1 LRNARAR
8 KACLIPFLAAACALP
23 VVLAGAAGTAGAAE
37 TTQAP
42 SLTNFGAAVDVNV
55 INVEVYV
62 TDRNGKRVTDLKR
75 EDFTVSEDGKPME
88 VTNFAAISAAGRA
101 AAAAS
106 QARAPQPAA
115 GPATSAA
122 AAAPGLDPET
132 ALSLVVFVD
141 DLHLRPENRTKA
153 VEQIRAFL
161 ARSVRPGD
169 RVMVAADGLGLRVL
183 QPFTADQAAIDAAL
197 SRAEAV
203 NSQGQMGDEARRS
216 AFRTLMAMHSIRPCA
231 LENVRPLEAYASET
245 RDEAL
250 RTVGALTV
258 VINSLSGVPGHR
270 ALLFVSDGISV
281 TPGEELF
288 QAMSELCGGSMEP
301 TGQSSGNA
309 DLEPN
314 SAANRIA
321 EKRGTEA
328 SSSADYAKYDPQQA
342 ALDAQRYSVAKRF
355 EDLAAHAS
363 ANRVTLYTLQASGL
377 QGFAAGGADQDPGER
392 RLLSSTV
399 QQMQISNLRGTLTA
413 LAVDTGGRAML
424 DANDLGPELARMQ
437 EDFEAFYSLGYTP
450 AHHGDGQRHKV
461 EVKVKRPGLR
471 LRYLPS
477 YRDKPALE
485 KAVDRTLAALL
496 HGIEDNPLEI
506 AVEVGEQGPGPAG
519 TFAVPIRLRIPLHK
533 LAILNHDEVFEG
545 NLRLMVSTRDAE
557 GRSAPVKQVAVPIR
571 IPRKE
576 VLNALGQFYVYTL
589 TLQLPPGTHRVG
601 LGVRDEIAATTS
613 YLSQAVT
620 VAATASAKAGV
631 PN

>member
-1 LRNARAR
+1 MRSDMIRR
-8 KACLIPFLAAACALP
+8 ACLLSFLAVACGLP
-23 VVLAGAAGTAGAAE
+23 LFGAEKSSPA
-37 TTQAP
+37 
-42 SLTNFGAAVDVNV
+42 SLTSFGASVEVNV
-55 INVEVYV
+55 VNVDVYV
-62 TDRNGKRVTDLKR
+62 TDRDGKRVTDLKR
-75 EDFTVSEDGKPME
+75 QDFTVSEDGKPVE
-88 VTNFAAISAAGRA
+88 ITNFAAIFSGRA
-101 AAAAS
+101 GAATAPAGAARPAPVAAAT
-106 QARAPQPAA
+106 
-115 GPATSAA
+115 ATPA
-122 AAAPGLDPET
+122 AAAPEPDPET

-183 QPFTADQAAIDAAL
+183 QPFTADRAAIDTAL
-197 SRAEAV
+197 SQTEAV
-203 NSQGQMGDEARRS
+203 TAQGQLGDEARRS
-216 AFRTLMAMHSIRPCA
+216 AFRTLMALHSIRPCA
-231 LENVRPLEAYASET
+231 LENVRPIETYAAET

-258 VINSLSGVPGHR
+258 IINSLSGVPGHR

-288 QAMSELCGGSMEP
+288 QALAELCGGSMEP
-301 TGQSSGNA
+301 TGQSTGNV
-309 DLEPN
+309 DLAPN
-314 SAANRIA
+314 SAGARVSQKTGSDA
-321 EKRGTEA
+321 PSGD
-328 SSSADYAKYDPQQA
+328 DYTKYNPQQA
-342 ALDAQRYSVAKRF
+342 ALDAMRYSVAKRF

-399 QQMQISNLRGTLTA
+399 QQMQTSNLRGSLTA
-413 LAVDTGGRAML
+413 MAVDTGGRAML

-496 HGIEDNPLEI
+496 HGIEENPM
-506 AVEVGEQGPGPAG
+506 EVAIDLGEQTLDTATG
-519 TFAVPIRLRIPLHK
+519 TWAVPIQLKIPLYK
-533 LAILNHDEVFEG
+533 LAIIHSEDGVAYRG
-545 NLRLMVSTRDAE
+545 RLRLLIATRD
-557 GRSAPVKQVAVPIR
+557 GKGGTSPVHQVEVPIE
-571 IPRKE
+571 IARKD
-576 VLNALGQFYVYTL
+576 VLNALGQFYLYTL
-589 TLQLPPGTHRVG
+589 TVKMPAGEQRVAVA
-601 LGVRDEIAATTS
+601 VRDELAATTS
-613 YLSQAVT
+613 YLSRTVT
-620 VAATASAKAGV
+620 VGAIASAAVGTG
-631 PN
+631 N

>member
-1 LRNARAR
+1 MRSAAVR
-8 KACLIPFLAAACALP
+8 KACLILLVAAACAFPLR
-23 VVLAGAAGTAGAAE
+23 GAEKAQPA
-37 TTQAP
+37 
-42 SLTNFGAAVDVNV
+42 SLTSFGAVVDVNV
-55 INVEVYV
+55 VNIDVYV
-62 TDRNGKRVTDLKR
+62 TDREGKRVTDLKR
-75 EDFTVSEDGKPME
+75 EDFTVSEDGKPVK
-88 VTNFAAISAAGRA
+88 VTNFASVSPGRA
-101 AAAAS
+101 TAASAPAGASGAAAV
-106 QARAPQPAA
+106 APATAAATPAAA
-115 GPATSAA
+115 GP
-122 AAAPGLDPET
+122 DPET

-183 QPFTADQAAIDAAL
+183 QPFTADPAAIDAAL

-203 NSQGQMGDEARRS
+203 NAQGQMSDEARRS
-216 AFRTLMAMHSIRPCA
+216 AFRTMYAMHSVRPCA
-231 LENVRPLEAYASET
+231 QENVRPIETFAAET

-258 VINSLSGVPGHR
+258 LINSLAGVPGHR

-288 QAMSELCGGSMEP
+288 QVIAELCGGSMEP
-301 TGQSSGNA
+301 TEQSTGNA
-309 DLEPN
+309 DLAPN
-314 SAANRIA
+314 RAADRLA
-321 EKRGTEA
+321 EKRGTE
-328 SSSADYAKYDPQQA
+328 SSSSDEYLKYKPEQA

-377 QGFAAGGADQDPGER
+377 QGFAAGGMGVDPGER

-399 QQMQISNLRGTLTA
+399 QQMQTSNLRGSLTA
-413 LAVDTGGRAML
+413 MAVDTGGRAML

-450 AHHGDGQRHKV
+450 AHHGDGQRHQV

-496 HGIEDNPLEI
+496 HGIEDNPM
-506 AVEVGEQGPGPAG
+506 EVAIDLG
-519 TFAVPIRLRIPLHK
+519 TQTLDANGTWAVPIRLRIPLYK
-533 LAILNHDEVFEG
+533 LAIIHPDEG
-545 NLRLMVSTRDAE
+545 GSYQGRLRLLVAIRD
-557 GRSAPVKQVAVPIR
+557 GKGGTSPVRQVEVPIE
-571 IPRKE
+571 ISRKD

-589 TLQLPPGTHRVG
+589 TLQLPPGAHRVAV
-601 LGVRDEIAATTS
+601 GVRDEIAATTS

-620 VAATASAKAGV
+620 VGATASVQTGV
-631 PN
+631 TN